1 MKIIWTDYFKK
12 PRVSGSTFF
21 FLRMLEGWILS
32 DKIILSR
39 KVNIH
44 KTVQFP
50 KRSCQRLSQYF
61 VCIASRIIS
70 WSDSFHLV
78 PMLALQDTSQFFQLV
93 LKLMGT
99 RDSTPICTKGF
110 GGSPLQFSHQAGSR
124 GAHQPGRC
132 SSPARAA
139 NLSPLSRAHSNSY
152 HQQEHYP
159 YFSQVTHQLTACK

>member
-1 MKIIWTDYFKK
+1 MNWLFQEALCIWQH
-12 PRVSGSTFF
+12 FF

-124 GAHQPGRC
+124 GRAHQPAGAVAQQGQPT
-132 SSPARAA
+132 SL
-139 NLSPLSRAHSNSY
+139 LSP
-152 HQQEHYP
+152 EHTAT
-159 YFSQVTHQLTACK
+159 VTTSKSIPPTSLR